1 MEINRYIDHSVLFPN
16 MTKQMAQDAIRLGI
30 DYETKT
36 VCVRPCDI
44 DMAVN
49 MCAGTKTGVSCV
61 LDFPHGTG
69 GAVAKGELAALY
81 VSQGVNE
88 IDMVMDY
95 SAALSGNWDIVAE
108 GINNVVNVAH
118 EKGVLVKVIFETSEL
133 SLEQIRKASIISVAA
148 GADFIKTST
157 GFAGGVT
164 VDAVKCMLETAG
176 DKVKVKVSGGVV
188 DFKSAKLFVDM
199 GAMRLGVKYS
209 NTPVIVDGISNA
221 DATSNAKGIGSSY

>member
-1 MEINRYIDHSVLFPN
+1 
-16 MTKQMAQDAIRLGI
+16 MTKQMARDAIQLGI

-44 DMAVN
+44 DMAVK
-49 MCAGTKTGVSCV
+49 MCAGTKTGVSVV

-69 GAVAKGELAALY
+69 GTVAKGELAALY

-95 SAALSGNWDIVAE
+95 SAALSEEWDVVAE
-108 GINNVVNVAH
+108 GVKNVVDVAH
-118 EKGVLVKVIFETSEL
+118 AKGVLVKVILETSEL
-133 SLEQIRKASIISVAA
+133 SLEQIRKASVVSVAA
-148 GADFIKTST
+148 GADFIKSST

-164 VDAVKCMLETAG
+164 IDAVKCMLEAAG
-176 DKVKVKVSGGVV
+176 DKAEVKVSGGVV
-188 DFKSAKLFVDM
+188 DYKSAKLFVDM

-209 NTPVIVDGISNA
+209 NTPIIVDGVSNSDTA
-221 DATSNAKGIGSSY
+221 PSTTGPGSSY

>member
-16 MTKQMAQDAIRLGI
+16 MTKQMARDAIQLGI
-30 DYETKT
+30 DYETRT

-44 DMAVN
+44 DMAVR

-69 GAVAKGELAALY
+69 GAAAKGELAALY

-95 SAALSGNWDIVAE
+95 SAALSEEWDVVAK
-108 GINNVVNVAH
+108 GIKAVVDVAH
-118 EKGVLVKVIFETSEL
+118 AKGILVKVIFETSEL
-133 SLEQIRKASIISVAA
+133 SLEQIKKAAAVSVAA
-148 GADFIKTST
+148 GADFIKSST

-164 VDAVKCMLETAG
+164 IDAVKCMVEAAG
-176 DKVKVKVSGGVV
+176 DKVQVKVSGGVV
-188 DFKSAKLFVDM
+188 DYKSAKLYVDM

-209 NTPVIVDGISNA
+209 NTPVIVDRISNT
-221 DATSNAKGIGSSY
+221 DAAPNVTGPGSSY